1 MRMHLK
7 KHMKMHL
14 KTHMKVPLE
23 YLIWDALGPMIPN
36 PATLSV
42 SYLLRMLGSSY
53 SQKVWCNKQGLYLDR
68 GCYVHGKMEG
78 QHFFGVGPE
87 SVMATWTIW

>member
-1 MRMHLK
+1 
-7 KHMKMHL
+7 MHL

-42 SYLLRMLGSSY
+42 SSSDARFQLF
-53 SQKVWCNKQGLYLDR
+53 S
-68 GCYVHGKMEG
+68 
-78 QHFFGVGPE
+78 E
-87 SVMATWTIW
+87 SLMQQARIIP